1 MSKAHIIDRMSEDIP
16 NIGKYKYDWL
26 NKKNKTSFILHIT
39 DVKDFIKC
47 NQTLKRLFPEHS
59 VQLDVI
65 DTFKFQLILYNS
77 KKVLLA
83 IFQIDLTNFSINFT
97 RTYKHSLTER
107 LLIKCGANKITSIE
121 HLDDAVNNAIQ
132 YVSNIFNQEL
142 FVASDENF
150 ELTLNT

>member
-26 NKKNKTSFILHIT
+26 NKKNKTSFTLYVT
-39 DVKDFIKC
+39 DVHDFIKC

-97 RTYKHSLTER
+97 KTYTHSLTER
-107 LLIKCGANKITSIE
+107 LLIKCGVNKITSIE
-121 HLDDAVNNAIQ
+121 HLSDAVDKAIEETL
-132 YVSNIFNQEL
+132 YVFNKEL
-142 FVASDENF
+142 FSASDEDF
-150 ELTLNT
+150 QLILTT